1 MNSCI
6 HVRSSPG
13 SPPHTRGR
21 SPSSAGTKVID
32 RFTPAYAGKILDSAF
47 ANASLEVHPRIRGE
61 DHNFLFLIPY
71 SLGSPPHTRGR
82 LLRTFFSTL
91 ANRFTPAYAGKIFAA
106 SSVPRIA
113 KVHPRIRGEDKMK
126 IQELHKAVGSPPHTR
141 GRLLAEKPRRSS
153 RRFTPAYAGKMGRP
167 SEPVRRAQV
176 HPRIRGED
184 SGGDARRR
192 QGRGSPPHT
201 RGRFDEL
208 DTCTPGLRFTPAYA
222 GKMLCNIHAERTPR
236 VHPRIRGEDP
246 GLIASL
252 YLFQGSPPHTR
263 GRFQDAARANLV
275 SRFTPAY
282 AGKIYGYDSGGRG
295 RRVHPRIRGED
306 GSRR

>member
-1 MNSCI
+1 MLNQ
-6 HVRSSPG
+6 PG

-21 SPSSAGTKVID
+21 FSRHSQRLIPT
-32 RFTPAYAGKILDSAF
+32 RFTPAYAGKIQW
-47 ANASLEVHPRIRGE
+47 ASCRWRPARVHPRIRGE

-263 GRFQDAARANLV
+263 GRSWDGDNSKIG

-282 AGKIYGYDSGGRG
+282 AGKINLRFSRPLE
-295 RRVHPRIRGED
+295 RQVHPRIRGED
-306 GSRR
+306 SRLQ